1 MRTVLSR
8 WLVECRQA
16 AQGLMRTPAFTA
28 TAVLTLGVGL
38 GAATATHT
46 LVADI
51 VLDPLGY
58 PDAERLVVLRSEV
71 PGAGTDAEWQGSF
84 AQYYQFRDRAQ
95 TLAGIGLYS
104 TVGMNVET
112 PSGANR
118 PLVALVSASTNALIG
133 ARAVLGRPL
142 QVADNDPAAPNVAVL
157 SHGYW
162 QRRFGGDPDVVGLTL
177 PLDAGPYAQV
187 FDLPDARYEVV
198 GVLAPEAT
206 LPGTVRGADAE
217 RPDIWLPVRL
227 APGAQSPHSWNLLAK
242 LSPDASLAEAQ
253 AELDGLTQGLID
265 DYPDQYSEALFEKYG
280 FRTRAHDLKSFVVGP
295 MMRNLWVVHGCVVL
309 LLLVA
314 VVNVANLFLVRAEVQ
329 RREMVVR
336 AAMGARRSAIL
347 RLFAAHTAL
356 VALAASVIGLAVGN
370 AMVDWLTLASPWR
383 IPRMEEVDFGGAAF
397 AFTLALALAVCV
409 SVATFCAWRI
419 KESGTGNGRAGGTVG
434 RGVRGAGRESHRLR
448 AAMTVGQVAL
458 SLVLVVAAVLMV
470 ESFRNLRGIDTG
482 IRAEGAVTLTVFH
495 GQPNMSTWWP
505 FVKEAKMAID
515 ALPGVTT
522 VGAATAVPFSRFTG
536 HGCAQQGFDD
546 PAVHERV
553 AAVGLTY
560 CAAQAVAT
568 PGYFEAAGIP
578 MVRGRAFTDVDLD
591 SPDEGVVVVSNTF
604 AERFW
609 PGENPLGKRVSPY
622 GGSTYYYRVIG
633 VAGDVYRG
641 SVEEEPHNL
650 IYYPL
655 APIPGDVGWY
665 FPGIDFVVRAERRAL
680 GAVLSE
686 VRELIEE
693 MDSTVV
699 VGQMWTLSSL
709 VDRSMARL
717 SFTLAVVTVAAVVTL
732 GLAALGL
739 YGVVAY
745 LVARRTGEIGLR
757 MALGASPRRI
767 RSATVA
773 DSGKLVLAGLAIGV
787 AVSLAASATLQSL
800 VFGVSPTNPLAYGFG
815 VLVVSGAA
823 GFASWLATR
832 SAVRITPMDA
842 LRTE

>member
-1 MRTVLSR
+1 MRSALSR

-28 TAVLTLGVGL
+28 TTVLTLGVGL

-58 PDAERLVVLRSEV
+58 PDSERLVVLRSEV

-84 AQYYQFRDRAQ
+84 AQYYQFRDKAR
-95 TLAGIGLYS
+95 TLAGIGLYA
-104 TVGMNVET
+104 TVGMNVDT

-118 PLVALVSASTNALIG
+118 PLVALISASTNALVG
-133 ARAVLGRPL
+133 TRAVLGRPL

-177 PLDAGPYAQV
+177 PLDAGPFSQV
-187 FDLPDARYEVV
+187 FGLPDAPYEVV
-198 GVLAPEAT
+198 GVLAPGAA
-206 LPGTVRGADAE
+206 LPGTGRGADAE

-227 APGAQSPHSWNLLAK
+227 APAAPGPHSWNLLAK
-242 LSPDASLAEAQ
+242 LAPDVSIAEAQ
-253 AELDGLTQGLID
+253 AELDGLTRGLIEG
-265 DYPDQYSEALFEKYG
+265 YPDQYSEALFEKYG

-295 MMRNLWVVHGCVVL
+295 MIRNLWVVHGCVVL

-329 RREMVVR
+329 RREMAVR
-336 AAMGARRSAIL
+336 TALGARRGAIL
-347 RLFAAHTAL
+347 RLFAAHTVL

-370 AMVDWLTLASPWR
+370 AMLDWLTLASPWR
-383 IPRMEEVDFGGAAF
+383 IPRMDEVDFGGGTF
-397 AFTLALALAVCV
+397 AFVLALALVVCV
-409 SVATFCAWRI
+409 AVAAFCAWRVSD
-419 KESGTGNGRAGGTVG
+419 SGPGDGRAPVG

-458 SLVLVVAAVLMV
+458 SLVLVVAAVLMI

-482 IRAEGAVTLTVFH
+482 IEAEGAVTLTAFH
-495 GQPNMSTWWP
+495 GQPDMSNWWP
-505 FVKEAKMAID
+505 FVKEARMAID
-515 ALPGVTT
+515 ALPGVTA

-536 HGCAQQGFDD
+536 HGCAHQGFDD
-546 PAVHERV
+546 PSVHERV
-553 AAVGLTY
+553 DAVGLTY

-578 MVRGRAFTDVDLD
+578 MIRGRGFTDVDLD
-591 SPDEGVVVVSNTF
+591 SPAEGVVVVSNTF

-622 GGSTYYYRVIG
+622 GGSTFYYRVIG

-650 IYYPL
+650 VYYPL
-655 APIPGDVGWY
+655 APIPGDIGWY
-665 FPGIDFVVRAERRAL
+665 FPGIDFVVRAEERPSGAL
-680 GAVLSE
+680 LSE

-699 VGQMWTLSSL
+699 VGQAWTLSAL

-717 SFTLAVVTVAAVVTL
+717 SFTLAVVALAAVVTL

-767 RSATVA
+767 RSAAVA
-773 DSGKLVLAGLAIGV
+773 NSGKLVLAGLAFGV
-787 AVSLAASATLQSL
+787 AASLAASATLQSL
-800 VFGVSPTNPLAYGFG
+800 VFGVSPTSPLAFGLG

-823 GFASWLATR
+823 GLASWLATAR
-832 SAVRITPMDA
+832 AVRITPMDA

>member
-28 TAVLTLGVGL
+28 TTVLTLGVGL

-46 LVADI
+46 LVTDI

-84 AQYYQFRDRAQ
+84 AQYYQFRDKAR
-95 TLAGIGLYS
+95 TLAGIGLYA
-104 TVGMNVET
+104 TVGMNVST
-112 PSGANR
+112 PSGASR

-133 ARAVLGRPL
+133 GRTVLGRPL

-162 QRRFGGDPDVVGLTL
+162 QRRFGGDPDVVGLTF

-187 FDLPDARYEVV
+187 FDLPDTRYEVV
-198 GVLAPEAT
+198 GVLAPEAA
-206 LPGTVRGADAE
+206 LPGTGRGADAE

-227 APGAQSPHSWNLLAK
+227 TPGAQGSHSWNLLAK
-242 LSPDASLAEAQ
+242 LSPDASLTEAQ
-253 AELDGLTQGLID
+253 AELDGLTRGLLD

-295 MMRNLWVVHGCVVL
+295 MIRNLWVVHGCVVL

-314 VVNVANLFLVRAEVQ
+314 VVNVSNLFLVRAEVQ
-329 RREMVVR
+329 RREMAVR
-336 AAMGARRSAIL
+336 TALGAPRGAIL

-370 AMVDWLTLASPWR
+370 AMVNWLTLASPWR
-383 IPRMEEVDFGGAAF
+383 IPRMEEVDFGGGAF
-397 AFTLALALAVCV
+397 AFTLALAFVVCV
-409 SVATFCAWRI
+409 GVATFCAWRV
-419 KESGTGNGRAGGTVG
+419 KDSGLGDGRAPVG
-434 RGVRGAGRESHRLR
+434 RAVRGAGRESHRLR

-458 SLVLVVAAVLMV
+458 SLVLVVAAVLMI

-482 IRAEGAVTLTVFH
+482 IQAEGAATLTVFH
-495 GQPNMSTWWP
+495 GQPNMSSWWP
-505 FVKEAKMAID
+505 FVKEAKLAID
-515 ALPGVTT
+515 ALPGVTA

-536 HGCAQQGFDD
+536 HGCAHQGFDD

-553 AAVGLTY
+553 DAGGLTY

-578 MVRGRAFTDVDLD
+578 MIRGRGFTDVDLD
-591 SPDEGVVVVSNTF
+591 SPDEGVVVVSKTF

-622 GGSTYYYRVIG
+622 GGSTFYYRVIG

-641 SVEEEPHNL
+641 SVEEKPHNL

-655 APIPGDVGWY
+655 APIPGDAGWY
-665 FPGIDFVVRAERRAL
+665 FPGIDFVVRAEQQAP

-693 MDSTVV
+693 MDSSVV
-699 VGQMWTLSSL
+699 VGQAWTLSAL
-709 VDRSMARL
+709 VDRSMARS
-717 SFTLAVVTVAAVVTL
+717 SFTLAVVALAAVVTL

-767 RSATVA
+767 RNATVA

-787 AVSLAASATLQSL
+787 PASLAASATLQSL
-800 VFGVSPTNPLAYGFG
+800 VFGVSPTSPLAYGLG
-815 VLVVSGAA
+815 VLVVCGAA
-823 GFASWLATR
+823 SLASWLATGR
-832 SAVRITPMDA
+832 AVRITPMDA